1 MAWQVAI
8 AQEAELRRELEARGY
23 ELQRVQ
29 GCSTI
34 EQVPVLIPALV
45 PALDE
50 MRGELRA
57 AEERCRAESERARRA
72 ELRAAIE
79 AERREQAE
87 QLLERERAVRQVLE
101 ERHAEALQVH
111 AATHATRTPRARHAH
126 VMQARHA
133 CASAPP
139 PSAPPPSAPLQVQ
152 REAAAQELRSAM
164 ASARLALEQARAEAA
179 QRAAAREHVM
189 KFREAVMTAMM
200 A

>member
-34 EQVPVLIPALV
+34 EQCPVLIPALM

-79 AERREQAE
+79 AERCEQAE
-87 QLLERERAVRQVLE
+87 QLLEREQAVRQVLE

-111 AATHATRTPRARHAH
+111 AATHATRTPRARHASTPR
-126 VMQARHA
+126 MCLRTATL
-133 CASAPP
+133 CTTT
-139 PSAPPPSAPLQVQ
+139 LC
-152 REAAAQELRSAM
+152 AAAGA
-164 ASARLALEQARAEAA
+164 ARGRGTGAAQCDGRGEARAGAGT
-179 QRAAAREHVM
+179 RRG
-189 KFREAVMTAMM
+189 RTAGGGT
-200 A
+200 

>member
-111 AATHATRTPRARHAH
+111 AATHATRTPPRTPRARHAH
-126 VMQARHA
+126 ATHTSCKHATHVPPHRHPLHHHPLRRCRCSARPRHRSCAVRWRRRGSRWSRHA
-133 CASAPP
+133 QRPHSGRRHAS
-139 PSAPPPSAPLQVQ
+139 
-152 REAAAQELRSAM
+152 M
-164 ASARLALEQARAEAA
+164 
-179 QRAAAREHVM
+179 
-189 KFREAVMTAMM
+189 
-200 A
+200 